1 MKGKKVAAIVL
12 SSRDIRNAGTKQ
24 KPVSG
29 TEFLFE
35 GISYIRL
42 G

>member
-1 MKGKKVAAIVL
+1 MKGKKKAAIVV
-12 SSRDIRNAGTKQ
+12 SSRDIRNAGTKL
-24 KPVSG
+24 KPISG
-29 TEFLFE
+29 TEFLVE